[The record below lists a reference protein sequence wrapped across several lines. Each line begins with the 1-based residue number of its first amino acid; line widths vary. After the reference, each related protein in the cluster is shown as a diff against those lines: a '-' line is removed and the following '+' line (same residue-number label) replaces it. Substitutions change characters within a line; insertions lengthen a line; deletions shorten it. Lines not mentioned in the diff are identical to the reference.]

1 MPFCTLQVLQS
12 FHTYLFPVRFLRGL
26 AVMIWSGTEKEVSRI
41 IRKDVDICAFYR
53 RRILKN
59 IMARSRI

>member
-41 IRKDVDICAFYR
+41 IRKDVDI
-53 RRILKN
+53 
-59 IMARSRI
+59 